1 MLTLFGSSKTTEHVV
16 STRALTH
23 ASGQGRRINHGQWE
37 TDRSDSHQAD
47 RRSTIEHL
55 DQLGGEKIELISG
68 GDQLGQFKIP
78 KNHEH
83 AVAAIA
89 TSKNT
94 AKILVDPEF
103 SGNLNATL
111 TNLRTRLAS
120 HGFDIEPGETPCA
133 AGVIRS
139 LVEDYQS
146 RALARGSI
154 DTSAAS
160 EGKALWEL
168 IGDLAIRAGASDIH
182 QVCENERGTVL
193 IRVDGELEPLPGRDR
208 GVFTATQLRAAVS
221 WAYTNNVQSG
231 SNTESQFQDDVNA
244 SAMIKSRVVDGK
256 KIAMR
261 YQSFRSPSGPKIVC
275 RLLHTDNDAPPRTYQ
290 QLGYSP
296 DHIELFSEVPY
307 GPPRINILAGITGS
321 GKTTTAQTFWDSHPG
336 NGTQAFY
343 AIEDPIELILKGVHQ
358 ISFQRNLQDRAASE
372 REFDGIVMDLLRGDL
387 DAAFIG
393 EIRDRSS
400 GAAAQEIVFTGHMAM
415 GTLHAQFIS
424 GIVPRLTDES
434 IGLKRSVLTAPNV
447 LGLLSYQALVP
458 VLCVH
463 CRIPVDD
470 VHETFHAHHLGEV
483 RSGSHMIQ
491 KRIYSDLSILEKRFG
506 LARNKFFVRR
516 QGGCPECKQRGIKG
530 QTVVAE
536 MMIPDEQ
543 WLELTRDSRDIEAA
557 RHFRSFSDGRVD
569 TENMHGKTV
578 FEHALFKALQGQIDP
593 RYVSRFGS
601 FTKFAIPGI

>member
-1 MLTLFGSSKTTEHVV
+1 MLTFFGGPKPTEHVV
-16 STRALTH
+16 STRALTNVG
-23 ASGQGRRINHGQWE
+23 GQGRRINHGQWT
-37 TDRSDSHQAD
+37 TDKSEARQAG
-47 RRSTIEHL
+47 RRSMIEHL

-103 SGNLNATL
+103 SGNVSATL

-120 HGFDIEPGETPCA
+120 HGFDIEPGETPCV

-146 RALARGSI
+146 RASARGSI

-160 EGKALWEL
+160 EGRALWEL
-168 IGDLAIRAGASDIH
+168 IGDLAIRAGASDVH
-182 QVCENERGTVL
+182 HVCENERGTVL

-261 YQSFRSPSGPKIVC
+261 YQSFRSPTGPKIVC
-275 RLLHTDNDAPPRTYQ
+275 RLLHTDSDAPARTYI
-290 QLGYSP
+290 QLGYAP
-296 DHIELFSEVPY
+296 AHIELFHEVPY

-321 GKTTTAQTFWDSHPG
+321 GKTTTAQSFWENHPG
-336 NGTQAFY
+336 NGTHAFY
-343 AIEDPIELILKGVHQ
+343 SIEDPIELRLKGVHQ

-387 DAAFIG
+387 DGAFIG

-400 GAAAQEIVFTGHMAM
+400 GAAAQEIAFTGHMAM

-458 VLCVH
+458 VLCPH
-463 CRIPVDD
+463 CRIPVNDF
-470 VHETFHAHHLGEV
+470 HQTFQAHHLGDA
-483 RSGSHMIQ
+483 RSDPKTIQ
-491 KRIYSDLSILEKRFG
+491 KQIYSDMSILEKRFDLG
-506 LARNKFFVRR
+506 ANNFFVRR
-516 QGGCPECKQRGIKG
+516 QGGCPECKQKGNKG

-543 WLELTRDSRDIEAA
+543 WLELTRDCRDIEAA
-557 RHFRSFSDGRVD
+557 RYFRSFSDGRFD

-601 FTKFAIPGI
+601 FARFAIPGL